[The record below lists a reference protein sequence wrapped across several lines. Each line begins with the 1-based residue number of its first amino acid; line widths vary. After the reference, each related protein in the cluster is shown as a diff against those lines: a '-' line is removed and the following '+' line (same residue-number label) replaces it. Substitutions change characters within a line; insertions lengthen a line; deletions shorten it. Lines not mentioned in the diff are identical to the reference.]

1 MEGKSERMLFRKDSI
16 LVQSGREGQELTAGS
31 AAGKAVGVF
40 TSGGDSQGKK
50 SNYIFLSLTVVISF
64 FEQVKSTSYS

>member
-1 MEGKSERMLFRKDSI
+1 MEGKSERKLNRKDSI

-50 SNYIFLSLTVVISF
+50 AIIQCFP
-64 FEQVKSTSYS
+64 